1 MADIILSH
9 SVLGLRPI
17 ERHLAERLRARGH
30 AVALPDLYQGA
41 ATDDLDEGFAIKAR
55 IGWGAICLK
64 AREALAPVPGD
75 AVPAGISI
83 GAGVVAEFWA
93 SRPLAAGVPLLH
105 GLATVPHDPACP
117 SDCMSRH
124 RSTVPR
130 ARRQRLAGKRGG
142 SKSGCAGFPLSKHG
156 TLFFRPGIARLQCN
170 GGRAALEPLLG
181 VPDVEG
187 LRTEES
193 KFRGFRQVAVLA
205 VISMLHKWLTLG

>member
-1 MADIILSH
+1 MADIILFH

-64 AREALAPVPGD
+64 AREALAPMPGD

-105 GLATVPHDPACP
+105 GLATLPANTRPGLPIRLHVADTDPLFPEPDVSAWQESAEAAKADVQVFRYPNTGHYFSDPALP
-117 SDCMSRH
+117 DYNATAAAQLWSR
-124 RSTVPR
+124 S
-130 ARRQRLAGKRGG
+130 LA
-142 SKSGCAGFPLSKHG
+142 F
-156 TLFFRPGIARLQCN
+156 
-170 GGRAALEPLLG
+170 
-181 VPDVEG
+181 
-187 LRTEES
+187 
-193 KFRGFRQVAVLA
+193 
-205 VISMLHKWLTLG
+205 LT